1 MAWDD
6 FNNNAIG
13 VIGLHIANTS
23 LASAVTLTQPA
34 NAKRI
39 LIQAFA
45 QNVRFIFAET
55 TNTTLVPTAT
65 LGFRLLAGERLDL
78 SISSQ
83 SILKVIEEAA
93 SASIQYQWVV

>member
-13 VIGLHIANTS
+13 VVGLHTANAS
-23 LASAVTLTQPA
+23 LASAVTLVQPA

-39 LIQAFA
+39 LIQAFT
-45 QNVRFIFAET
+45 QNVRFLFAET

-65 LGFRLLAGERLDL
+65 LGFRLLAGERIDL
-78 SISSQ
+78 SIPSQ
-83 SILKVIEEAA
+83 SVLKVIEEAV
-93 SASIQYQWVV
+93 SASIQYQWVM